1 MLGDDMEKGLIP
13 NDMALAGN
21 MVADISFNNA
31 NEYFGF
37 GLSR

>member
-1 MLGDDMEKGLIP
+1 MLGEDMEKGLIP
-13 NDMALAGN
+13 NDKALVGK
-21 MVADISFNNA
+21 MIADICFNNA